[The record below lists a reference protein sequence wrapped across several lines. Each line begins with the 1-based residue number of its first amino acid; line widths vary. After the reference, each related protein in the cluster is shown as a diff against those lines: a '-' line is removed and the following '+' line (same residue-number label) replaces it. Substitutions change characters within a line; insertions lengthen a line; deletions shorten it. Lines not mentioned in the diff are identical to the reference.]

1 MTDQEIL
8 QKLGLDKMP
17 QELQEETLGQISNIV
32 ELRLAGALAESLTEE
47 QKTKFEAVSKESPE
61 KAWAWLSE
69 QVTDVAK
76 LYQAALTDY
85 LAEVASR

>member
-8 QKLGLDKMP
+8 QKLGLDNMP
-17 QELQEETLGQISNIV
+17 HEVQQQTLSQISTVV
-32 ELRLAGALAESLTEE
+32 ELRVAGALAESLSEE
-47 QKTKFEAVSKESPE
+47 QKAKFEGVSKESPE
-61 KAWAWLSE
+61 KAWTWLSE